1 MKNILIL
8 FLFNLLTVLSIA
20 QVTIIVDKVPENT
33 ANLDQVYIAGTFNN
47 WTPNVTPLA
56 KMADGRFKITLPTFG
71 KEIEFKFTRG
81 DWDKVECQ
89 ENGSSLSNRKLDTS
103 SPIEV
108 HFDIV
113 AWNDLAGKSTKSTA
127 NEQVSIMHD
136 SFYIPQL
143 KEYRRIS
150 IYLPSDYEAS
160 KETYPV
166 LYMHDGQNVFD
177 ASTAYNGEWKVDET
191 LTKLEKEK
199 NLKLIVVAIDNGESA
214 RTDEYTP
221 WSNLK
226 HGGGD
231 GEKYVDFLVNTLKLH
246 VDEHYRTKPQRE
258 FTGIMGSSL
267 GGLISMYAIMEHQ
280 NVFGRAGV
288 FSPSFWFSKQAYEQV
303 EAKGNQFEDTKI
315 YMIMGNKEGN
325 DMVKGIKKMTKTLKK
340 TGFNSNQYQ
349 STIHK
354 DGTHSE
360 WYWEREF
367 EEAVLWLFL

>member
-103 SPIEV
+103 NPIEV

-349 STIHK
+349 SIIHK

>member
-103 SPIEV
+103 NPIEV

-127 NEQVSIMHD
+127 NEQVSIMHN

-221 WSNLK
+221 WSNPK

-315 YMIMGNKEGN
+315 YMIMGKKEGN